1 MMLALI
7 LGVGGVGA
15 GVTAWGAARG
25 GRAARGGA
33 LVGTAALLAVL
44 VVSLA
49 SSAPGTDS
57 LTSSA
62 GVPGSL
68 FGGGLVVTGY
78 LRLIIALWA
87 LDAAI
92 VIGLAWLI
100 GGLNALRGLLAGTLG
115 AIVVATIALGAT
127 DLSLGV
133 VAGAGTGLTAA
144 IIVLASDRA
153 SAIPAVA
160 RELQVS
166 LIAGALL
173 LGAMAVAPVAAAL
186 MLASG
191 TGGAG
196 GDGLFA
202 SPGGEAGA
210 VIGLV
215 ALVITLGVALRMG
228 SIPFHVRVARV
239 TDVITPAGVPLLIAW
254 LPLPLA
260 VAGLNVIDHLVT
272 PMALPLEGERG
283 IILALAVLTL
293 GAAALAAFIQ
303 DDLRH
308 AVGYLVIAD
317 GGLVLLGFAAL
328 DPGAWGP
335 TRVWLVALAASKT
348 ALAAWSAVAEARFE
362 TRSLPDLRGWVRRSP
377 ILAAAFLVTTVAT
390 FGLPGWIVFD
400 ARGEL
405 ARLAVGGP
413 WDAALIL
420 AGFLTLP
427 AYLRILSIGL
437 GPASSRVDRASPERI
452 TRSWRRRE
460 TLAVEVEGTPAAGG
474 TTGAGEALQTTT
486 AIVGAPL
493 ATSAATARRARRGG
507 AGGSV
512 GRRLGNAVR
521 RDRIELTSAAV
532 LSLAILAALT
542 SWGALNIGAA
552 AGEPAP
558 IVSGPSSD

>member
-173 LGAMAVAPVAAAL
+173 LGAMAVAPIAAAL

-191 TGGAG
+191 TDGAG

-210 VIGLV
+210 IIGLV

-348 ALAAWSAVAEARFE
+348 ALAAWSAVTEARFE

-460 TLAVEVEGTPAAGG
+460 TLAVEVEGTPAVGG

>member
-348 ALAAWSAVAEARFE
+348 ALAAWSAVTEARFE

>member
-62 GVPGSL
+62 GAPGSL

>member
-33 LVGTAALLAVL
+33 LAGTAALLAVL

-62 GVPGSL
+62 GAPGSL

-191 TGGAG
+191 TGGAA
-196 GDGLFA
+196 GDGPFA

-228 SIPFHVRVARV
+228 SIPFHMRVARV
-239 TDVITPAGVPLLIAW
+239 TDVVTPAGVPLLIAW

-405 ARLAVGGP
+405 ARLAAGGP
-413 WDAALIL
+413 WDAVLIL

-460 TLAVEVEGTPAAGG
+460 TLAVEVEGAPAEGG
-474 TTGAGEALQTTT
+474 TAGAGEALQTAT
-486 AIVGAPL
+486 ATVGMPGE
-493 ATSAATARRARRGG
+493 TPSARARRARRGG

-521 RDRIELTSAAV
+521 RDRTELTSAAV